1 MTLLQMSKNKFQI
14 RLFIYWF
21 FRLDKKDYVEKQRIN
36 PKNDDGNWFQYVAA
50 IVLNHKKI
58 ELHSKGF

>member
-1 MTLLQMSKNKFQI
+1 M